1 MVTNE
6 EEDRLPNPGCALDP
20 SGGRNV
26 NTRNSADTKI
36 SPVDPLLTD
45 WDQIQQKAVK
55 LNTEVAD

>member
-1 MVTNE
+1 MTNE
-6 EEDRLPNPGCALDP
+6 EEDGVLNSGCAFDP

-45 WDQIQQKAVK
+45 WDQIQQKAMK